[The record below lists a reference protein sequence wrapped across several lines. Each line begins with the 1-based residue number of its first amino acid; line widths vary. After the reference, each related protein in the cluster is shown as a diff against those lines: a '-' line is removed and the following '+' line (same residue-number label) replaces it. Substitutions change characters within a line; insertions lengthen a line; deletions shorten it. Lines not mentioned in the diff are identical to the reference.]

1 MKQKKIL
8 ILCLLLALLVI
19 GLCIWFFGTDSPKPT
34 DAPTEGSPS
43 TNAPT
48 DPPTEPAPLTISL
61 VGTWTGVR
69 RDGNELN
76 TFSFVFAEDGTG
88 FTGSSCYQNRN
99 LVEEYNPDCE
109 ADEAG
114 WYLAPMGY
122 PRDHFTYTLENGVLS
137 ITYTGCDGEDYKD
150 FTETFTLLILGDDL
164 ISLGDREGSYTCKDL
179 TLKELCALMDV
190 DYTAN

>member
-1 MKQKKIL
+1 MKQKKLL
-8 ILCLLLALLVI
+8 ILFLLLALLLI
-19 GLCIWFFGTDSPKPT
+19 ALCIWFFGSDGPEPTDTPTESTPST
-34 DAPTEGSPS
+34 DAPTE
-43 TNAPT
+43 
-48 DPPTEPAPLTISL
+48 PPTEPAPPTISL

-88 FTGSSCYQNRN
+88 FTGGSCYQNRN
-99 LVEEYNPDCE
+99 LVAEYNPDCE

-122 PRDHFTYTLENGVLS
+122 PCDYFTYTLENGVLS

-150 FTETFTLLILGDDL
+150 FTETFTLQILGDDL
-164 ISLGDREGSYTCKDL
+164 ISLGDRKGSYTCKDL
-179 TLKELCALMDV
+179 TLKELCELMDV